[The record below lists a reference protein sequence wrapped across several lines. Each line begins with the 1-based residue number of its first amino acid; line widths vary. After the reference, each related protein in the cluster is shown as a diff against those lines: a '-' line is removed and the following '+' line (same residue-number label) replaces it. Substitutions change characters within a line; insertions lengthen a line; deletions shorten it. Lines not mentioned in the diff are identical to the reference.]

1 MWRETKLLLID
12 DNLDRSR
19 DLAVILNF
27 LGEDQLTCNSED
39 WREVAAGLSNS
50 REALCVLLGSVES
63 KGGAV
68 ELLKQ
73 LASWDEYLPILLIGE
88 PAPADWPEEL
98 RRRVLASLEMPPSY
112 NKLLDSLHRAQVY
125 REMYDQARERGR
137 SREPNLFRSLVG
149 TSRAI
154 QQVRQMMQQV
164 ADTDASVLILGES
177 GTGKE
182 VVARNLHYHS
192 KRREG
197 PFVPVNCGAIPAELL
212 ESELFGHEKGAFTG
226 AITSRAGRF
235 ELANGGTLFLDDIGD
250 MPLPMQV
257 KLLRVLQERTF
268 ERVGSNKTQNVDV
281 RIIAATHKNL
291 EKMIEDGTFREDL
304 YYRLNVFPI
313 EMAPLRERVEDIAL
327 LLNELISRM
336 EHEKRGSIRFNSAA
350 IMSLCRH
357 DWPGNVRE
365 LANLVERLAIM
376 HPYGVIGVGEL
387 PKKFRHV
394 DDEDEQLASSLRE
407 ELEERAAINAGLP
420 GMDAPAMLPAEGL
433 DLKDYLANRLQSLL
447 DLLPGGVIVIDAHGV
462 VREANPAALG
472 LLGEPLVGMLWR
484 EVIARC
490 FAPREDDG
498 HEISLRDGRRLSIAT
513 RSLNGEPGQLILLND
528 LTDTR
533 RLQEQLARH
542 ERLSALGRMVA
553 SLAHQIR
560 TPLSAALLYAGH
572 LSEQA
577 LPTDQQQRFAG
588 RLKERLHELEHQVRD
603 MLVFA
608 RGELPLT
615 DRVAP
620 KALFDSLRAA
630 AEVHVQ
636 GLQVRWQCEA
646 RGGELLCNRD
656 TLVGTVLNLVE
667 NAIQACGPEL
677 RLKVHLYARADSLR
691 LSVSDNGPG
700 MDPATLARLGEPFF
714 TTKTTGTGLGLA
726 VVKAVARA
734 HQGQLQL
741 RSRPGRGTCATLILP
756 LIPAAPLS
764 AIQE

>member
-1 MWRETKLLLID
+1 MQP
-12 DNLDRSR
+12 
-19 DLAVILNF
+19 ALNAF
-27 LGEDQLTCNSED
+27 PEQ
-39 WREVAAGLSNS
+39 
-50 REALCVLLGSVES
+50 
-63 KGGAV
+63 
-68 ELLKQ
+68 
-73 LASWDEYLPILLIGE
+73 
-88 PAPADWPEEL
+88 PAD
-98 RRRVLASLEMPPSY
+98 
-112 NKLLDSLHRAQVY
+112 
-125 REMYDQARERGR
+125 
-137 SREPNLFRSLVG
+137 
-149 TSRAI
+149 T
-154 QQVRQMMQQV
+154 
-164 ADTDASVLILGES
+164 
-177 GTGKE
+177 
-182 VVARNLHYHS
+182 
-192 KRREG
+192 
-197 PFVPVNCGAIPAELL
+197 AE
-212 ESELFGHEKGAFTG
+212 A
-226 AITSRAGRF
+226 TSRAGLEQAF
-235 ELANGGTLFLDDIGD
+235 ALFN
-250 MPLPMQV
+250 Q
-257 KLLRVLQERTF
+257 
-268 ERVGSNKTQNVDV
+268 
-281 RIIAATHKNL
+281 
-291 EKMIEDGTFREDL
+291 
-304 YYRLNVFPI
+304 
-313 EMAPLRERVEDIAL
+313 
-327 LLNELISRM
+327 
-336 EHEKRGSIRFNSAA
+336 
-350 IMSLCRH
+350 MSS
-357 DWPGNVRE
+357 
-365 LANLVERLAIM
+365 
-376 HPYGVIGVGEL
+376 
-387 PKKFRHV
+387 
-394 DDEDEQLASSLRE
+394 QLSESYSL
-407 ELEERAAINAGLP
+407 LEERVTELKGQLALVSAQRMEEL
-420 GMDAPAMLPAEGL
+420 AE
-433 DLKDYLANRLQSLL
+433 KERLANRLQSLL

-714 TTKTTGTGLGLA
+714 TTKTTGTGGQGRGA
-726 VVKAVARA
+726 RPPGAIAVALSAGAR
-734 HQGQLQL
+734 HL
-741 RSRPGRGTCATLILP
+741 RHLD
-756 LIPAAPLS
+756 PAADSGGASFCDSGVTPWQPKSCWSKTTAHYAKPS
-764 AIQE
+764 ATPCCWAVTSSSPWTRRRRRCRSWPAKPSAW